1 MRSVDIF
8 ILAAVAAVCSCGGT
22 PPGHAEAPRL
32 VVLGPSLAELAC
44 EGGLE
49 DLVCG
54 VDRYTVWPPSIDSL
68 PRLGGYLDPSLEAL
82 AALNPTD
89 VLSVGH
95 SAEMESLCGLVGA
108 RYRSFGFDTY
118 EDVIAAC
125 ESLET
130 IWGADLS
137 EFREGLESTL
147 DSIRLS
153 VGADGP
159 RVAVVVWHE
168 PGDGVVTLAGHGTW
182 YDDLFSRMGMELM
195 APRAGTYPAVS
206 VEGVLSLAPDRIL
219 HLFPGM
225 AGDSVSIIEAER
237 GFWTR
242 SAFPPER
249 VLFAFEDHVMI
260 PGARLALTARR
271 FGELCGS

>member
-1 MRSVDIF
+1 
-8 ILAAVAAVCSCGGT
+8 
-22 PPGHAEAPRL
+22 
-32 VVLGPSLAELAC
+32 
-44 EGGLE
+44 
-49 DLVCG
+49 
-54 VDRYTVWPPSIDSL
+54 
-68 PRLGGYLDPSLEAL
+68 
-82 AALNPTD
+82 
-89 VLSVGH
+89 
-95 SAEMESLCGLVGA
+95 MESLCGLVGA

-182 YDDLFSRMGMELM
+182 YDDLFSRMGMELV
-195 APRAGTYPAVS
+195 APGPEPIRPFQWRESFPWPPTASCTYSRAWPET
-206 VEGVLSLAPDRIL
+206 
-219 HLFPGM
+219 
-225 AGDSVSIIEAER
+225 
-237 GFWTR
+237 
-242 SAFPPER
+242 AFPSSRPSADSGPVPPSPER